1 VDLKCYCTQD
11 MYDNYRQ
18 GGILYACSPKMRK
31 ILFAFD
37 GVKRHKDLNI
47 RLSLDRRKHK
57 IEHATGFH
65 DGWFQI
71 WKK

>member
-1 VDLKCYCTQD
+1 MDLKVYCTQD

-57 IEHATGFH
+57 IEGVEGFQK
-65 DGWFQI
+65 GWYAIQRG
-71 WKK
+71 